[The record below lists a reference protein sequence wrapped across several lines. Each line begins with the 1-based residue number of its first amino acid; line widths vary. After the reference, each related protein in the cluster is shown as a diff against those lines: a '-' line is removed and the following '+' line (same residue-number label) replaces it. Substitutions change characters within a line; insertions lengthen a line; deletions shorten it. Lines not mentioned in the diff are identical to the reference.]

1 MAYGVI
7 WSALTKLPG
16 PRAFRTIIVAAVV
29 VVTAPFFAAII
40 IAMRQVVG
48 VSSASGLLRGSL
60 GGWLQS
66 DEVDLVFESKWRLGW
81 RRVGARFDT
90 IDRSARIPIH
100 NARVY
105 ARKPDS
111 CEPCRC
117 VCPLLVYSISLDVT
131 IHVRSKLI
139 LTGQQ
144 QTSWRLELH
153 GDDLSSTYRT
163 AIRCFGTLSPRS
175 SATEGYL
182 DSRCR
187 ETLSRHHRCWS

>member
-1 MAYGVI
+1 MTRLESDGCCS
-7 WSALTKLPG
+7 WESQS
-16 PRAFRTIIVAAVV
+16 RT
-29 VVTAPFFAAII
+29 
-40 IAMRQVVG
+40 
-48 VSSASGLLRGSL
+48 
-60 GGWLQS
+60 WLETS
-66 DEVDLVFESKWRLGW
+66 RSRIRS
-81 RRVGARFDT
+81 RRT
-90 IDRSARIPIH
+90 IDRSAGIPIH
-100 NARVY
+100 NARVN

-111 CEPCRC
+111 CVPCRC

-153 GDDLSSTYRT
+153 GDDLNSTCRT
-163 AIRCFGTLSPRS
+163 ATRCFGTLSPRS

-187 ETLSRHHRCWS
+187 EMPSHCRHCWY

>member
-1 MAYGVI
+1 MTRLESDGCCS
-7 WSALTKLPG
+7 WESQS
-16 PRAFRTIIVAAVV
+16 RT
-29 VVTAPFFAAII
+29 
-40 IAMRQVVG
+40 
-48 VSSASGLLRGSL
+48 
-60 GGWLQS
+60 WLETS
-66 DEVDLVFESKWRLGW
+66 RSRIRS
-81 RRVGARFDT
+81 RRT
-90 IDRSARIPIH
+90 IDRSAGIPIH

-117 VCPLLVYSISLDVT
+117 ICPLLVYSISLDVM
-131 IHVRSKLI
+131 IRVRSKLI
-139 LTGQQ
+139 LRGQHQ
-144 QTSWRLELH
+144 MGWRLELH

-187 ETLSRHHRCWS
+187 ETLSCRRRCWS